1 MPDGKTGCIGPVV
14 TPKIVDVTRNN
25 LGHTTAHPLPV
36 TGALVL
42 LSLGAGVLAGWFTG
56 AAVLADWGVPSAP
69 APASGALGLMLFAL
83 ALLGRDRLGRRW
95 AAVGA
100 LPALAGAWSL
110 LARWALLPAGL
121 SAWLGR
127 HGLDQMVTTGRMG
140 LVTAV
145 SFLLAGGVLASLAG
159 GRPTRQRVLLLATIG
174 SLVGAAG
181 LSAILG
187 HATGLE
193 VAATLG
199 GKGALAL
206 PMAAGVLVLGACL
219 VALGVEERP
228 DRERP
233 ARWLPVPL
241 MLGCLAVTLILW
253 GGLVR
258 RDRLQERT
266 AAELRAD
273 AIAAALAAELEG
285 PLKALN
291 RIAVREAVGA
301 EYTPRLR
308 QTDAQGVMR
317 QFPEVLRVGWLDAAL
332 RPTQT
337 WSATAEA
344 TTGVFEHLGE
354 PRRRAALERARATSR
369 MELLAPEAGPDGQP
383 GVLAYVAFRRGDS
396 EGYLVAQIS
405 AAAWAE
411 RALGRLPTMAHS
423 WVAVA
428 LGTVTIHGQF
438 AAEAEARGVVDREIV
453 VEGMPVRLGVGAA
466 AGPGIAEV
474 VLGSGVVFTLLLGM
488 IVDLAQKARW
498 REWQARQVAE
508 RLVAEDRGR
517 RQVELQLKASEERL
531 SLALEAGQVGTFD
544 CDLVTGETVFSP
556 GVWRMLG
563 IQMAGAPRMTQW
575 DSLVHPADA
584 GAVKRD
590 FPRGPRPGFHEAEYR
605 VRDLAGEWRWILE
618 RSKAVAFRPD
628 ATPRRIAGTFQD
640 ITARKQAEEA
650 LRTSQAEARKLAAV
664 ASITDNWVAITDRDG
679 TVEWVNDSF
688 ARQMG
693 LDPIEAM
700 GRALTDLLPPPPG
713 EAAPVGALRE
723 AFVRRL
729 PAKVE
734 LATLSRV
741 SRHYH
746 LQGEIHPVAG
756 EGGEI
761 VRFIAVLHDMT
772 ARIEYERGLRR
783 AQAQAEAA
791 TRAKSEFLA
800 SMSHEIRTPMNGVIG
815 LARLLLESPLTA
827 EQEDWVRTIRQ
838 SGDSLLTVINEILDF
853 SKIESG
859 RMELERHAFVLAD
872 CVEESLELFAAVAG
886 TKGLELSYWSAPG
899 VPELVTGD
907 VVRLRQ
913 VLVNLV
919 GNAVK
924 FTTAGRVTVEV
935 RPGEAPD
942 ELAFTVAD
950 TGIGIPQEQVESLF
964 QPFSQGDASMARRFG
979 GTGLGL
985 AICRRLVELMGGRIG
1000 VTSRPDEGAV
1010 FHFTVVLPGE
1020 PGSGGGAEPAYAGRR
1035 AAVVDDDPVAQRFI
1049 VQVLEQAGF
1058 IARCFDSLAAA
1069 RAGLEGGAAPDLLVV
1084 DQTLPDSA
1092 GPAAAAALRAL
1103 YPKVD
1108 VPALLLILAGQSHS
1122 PAALEASGVRACVVK
1137 PLRRQALHERLAA
1150 AMTARP
1156 DPGVPERT
1164 GAAGPAAPPL
1174 ADRLPL
1180 RVLLA
1185 EDNPVN
1191 KKVALRLLDRLGYKA
1206 ESVTGGAE
1214 AVQVVGAQRFDLVFM
1229 DVQMPGMD
1237 GLEATRRIRA
1247 DLPADRQPVIVALTA
1262 NAIAG
1267 DADLCRAAGMDDYV
1281 SKPVTP
1287 EDIHNVIMR
1296 RFGDCAKP
1304 SLERGDGA

>member
-1 MPDGKTGCIGPVV
+1 MV
-14 TPKIVDVTRNN
+14 TPKMSDVTNPNPR
-25 LGHTTAHPLPV
+25 HTPPHPLPV
-36 TGALVL
+36 AGALIL
-42 LSLGAGVLAGWFTG
+42 LTLGAGVLAGWFTG
-56 AAVLADWGVPSAP
+56 AAMLADWGVANAP

-100 LPALAGAWSL
+100 LPALAGVWSL

-121 SAWLGR
+121 DTWLGR
-127 HGLDQMVTTGRMG
+127 HGLDQVVTMGRLG
-140 LVTAV
+140 LVTAAG
-145 SFLLAGGVLASLAG
+145 FLLAGGVLASLAG
-159 GRPTRQRVLLLATIG
+159 GRPTRTRVLLLATIG

-181 LSAILG
+181 LSAVLG

-193 VAATLG
+193 VATRLG
-199 GKGALAL
+199 SDAALPL
-206 PMAAGVLVLGACL
+206 PMAAGLLVLGSCL
-219 VALGVEERP
+219 VTLGVEERP
-228 DRERP
+228 DRARP

-241 MLGCLAVTLILW
+241 MIGCLAATLVLW
-253 GGLVR
+253 GALVR
-258 RDRLQERT
+258 SDRLQARR

-285 PLKALN
+285 PLQALN
-291 RIAVREAVGA
+291 RITVREAVGA

-308 QTDAQGVMR
+308 QADAQGVM
-317 QFPEVLRVGWLDAAL
+317 QEFPEVLRVGWLDEAL

-337 WSATAEA
+337 WAATGEATA
-344 TTGVFEHLGE
+344 GVFEHLGE
-354 PRRRAALERARATSR
+354 PRRRAALERARAMSR
-369 MELLAPEAGPDGQP
+369 MELLAPEAGPDGRP
-383 GVLAYVAFRRGDS
+383 GVLAYVPFRRGNG
-396 EGYLVAQIS
+396 EGFLVAQI
-405 AAAWAE
+405 AASAWAD
-411 RALGRLPTMAHS
+411 RALRRLPSMEHG

-428 LGTVTIHGQF
+428 LGPVPIHGQF
-438 AAEAEARGVVDREIV
+438 AEGEYRGAVDREIDV
-453 VEGMPVRLGVGAA
+453 GGLPVRLEVGAA

-474 VLGSGVVFTLLLGM
+474 VLAAGAIFTLLLGT

-498 REWQARQVAE
+498 RERQAAQVAE

-517 RQVELQLKASEERL
+517 RQAELRLKASEERL

-544 CDLVTGETVFSP
+544 SDLVTGETVFSP
-556 GVWRMLG
+556 GVWGMLG
-563 IQMAGAPRMTQW
+563 IQTTGTQRMAQW
-575 DSLVHPADA
+575 DALVHPDDA
-584 GAVKRD
+584 RAVKRD

-640 ITARKQAEEA
+640 ITARKLAEEA

-679 TVEWVNDSF
+679 TVEWVNGSF
-688 ARQMG
+688 ARRMG
-693 LDPIEAM
+693 FDPVEAM
-700 GRALTDLLPPPPG
+700 GRALIDLLPPLPG

-734 LATLSRV
+734 LATISRA
-741 SRHYH
+741 SRHHH

-772 ARIEYERGLRR
+772 DRIEYERGLRQ
-783 AQAQAEAA
+783 AKAQAEAA

-827 EQEDWVRTIRQ
+827 EQEDWVRTIQQ
-838 SGDSLLTVINEILDF
+838 SGDSLLAVINEILDF

-872 CVEESLELFAAVAG
+872 CVEESLELFAAAAG
-886 TKGLELSYWSAPG
+886 AKGLELSYWIAPG

-907 VVRLRQ
+907 TVRLRQ

-924 FTTAGRVTVEV
+924 FTTAGRVSVEV
-935 RPGEAPD
+935 RPGEDPD

-950 TGIGIPQEQVESLF
+950 TGIGIPPEQVESLF
-964 QPFSQGDASMARRFG
+964 QPFSQGDASMTRRFG

-1000 VTSRPDEGAV
+1000 VTSRPDEGSV
-1010 FHFTVVLPGE
+1010 FHFTAVLPGNA
-1020 PGSGGGAEPAYAGRR
+1020 SAGGGPEHAPAHVGRR

-1049 VQVLEQAGF
+1049 EQVLEREGF
-1058 IARCFDSLAAA
+1058 IVRCFDSLAAA
-1069 RAGLEGGAAPDLLVV
+1069 RAGLAGGAAPDLLVV
-1084 DQTLPDSA
+1084 DHLLPDSA
-1092 GPAAAAALRAL
+1092 GAAAAAALRAEF
-1103 YPKVD
+1103 PD
-1108 VPALLLILAGQSHS
+1108 TEVPVLFVTLAGQAQGRAELD
-1122 PAALEASGVRACVVK
+1122 AAGVRSCVVK
-1137 PLRRQALHERLAA
+1137 PLRRQALRKRLAA
-1150 AMTARP
+1150 AMAVWS
-1156 DPGVPERT
+1156 DPGTAGRT
-1164 GAAGPAAPPL
+1164 AAGVAAPPTL

-1191 KKVALRLLDRLGYKA
+1191 KKVALRLLERLGYKA
-1206 ESVTGGAE
+1206 EAVTGGAE
-1214 AVQVVGAQRFDLVFM
+1214 AVQVVSAQRVDLVFM

-1247 DLPADRQPVIVALTA
+1247 DLPAERQPVIVALTA

-1267 DADLCRAAGMDDYV
+1267 DAEMCRAAGMDDYV

-1287 EDIHNVIMR
+1287 EDIQNVIMR
-1296 RFGDCAKP
+1296 RFG
-1304 SLERGDGA
+1304 GAPAGESRRAGSGE